1 MINVECGMLNEK
13 LFLMNSVSIPQ
24 LLIYLLFR
32 FIPQK
37 ASVCSVSP
45 PFGGAVGGFLR
56 GEGRCLER
64 LYPIHEAQ
72 LNTVGVVILQSRL
85 LTEVVFATHIS

>member
-1 MINVECGMLNEK
+1 MLNEE
-13 LFLMNSVSIPQ
+13 LFLMNSVSILQ

-37 ASVCSVSP
+37 ASVCSASP
-45 PFGGAVGGFLR
+45 PFGGAGGRLFE
-56 GEGRCLER
+56 GEEGRCLER

>member
-1 MINVECGMLNEK
+1 
-13 LFLMNSVSIPQ
+13 MNSVSIPQ
-24 LLIYLLFR
+24 LLICLLFR
-32 FIPQK
+32 FIPPK
-37 ASVCSVSP
+37 SLRL
-45 PFGGAVGGFLR
+45 FGLPSFRR
-56 GEGRCLER
+56 GRGRLFEGEEGRCLER